1 MTNGL
6 GPIQIFVGIVAQP
19 STHWARIARSNRR
32 FSKMLEK
39 LESSLKNKKFR

>member
-6 GPIQIFVGIVAQP
+6 GPIRVFTVAQP
-19 STHWARIARSNRR
+19 RTHWTRMARSNRR

-39 LESSLKNKKFR
+39 LESSLKNKKVR